1 MKTLINSKYMKW
13 FRRLFLLHLYN
24 ELSIHMERYGK
35 PMFLCQVKCIYG
47 IFISWIDLKE
57 VRDNINKSQVL
68 LIDLSKKEEKITSDI
83 RLLQERNKYR
93 GEESLISNNI
103 ISNRYITYLCS
114 RNNI

>member
-13 FRRLFLLHLYN
+13 FRKLFLLHLYN

-57 VRDNINKSQVL
+57 VRDNLDSSYILNSAKQLDSFPNK
-68 LIDLSKKEEKITSDI
+68 DI
-83 RLLQERNKYR
+83 VWFDRDTDRLLFLEECLNKFK
-93 GEESLISNNI
+93 
-103 ISNRYITYLCS
+103 
-114 RNNI
+114 

>member
-13 FRRLFLLHLYN
+13 FRKLFLLHLYN

-57 VRDNINKSQVL
+57 VRDNLDSSYILNSVKQLDSFPNKNIVWFDRN
-68 LIDLSKKEEKITSDI
+68 ID
-83 RLLQERNKYR
+83 RLLFLGECLNKFK
-93 GEESLISNNI
+93 
-103 ISNRYITYLCS
+103 
-114 RNNI
+114 